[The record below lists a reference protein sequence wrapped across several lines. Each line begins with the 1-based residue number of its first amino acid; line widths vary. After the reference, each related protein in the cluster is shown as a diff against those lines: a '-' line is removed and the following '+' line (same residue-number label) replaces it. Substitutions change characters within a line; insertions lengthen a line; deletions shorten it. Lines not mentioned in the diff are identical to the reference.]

1 MRGRC
6 EISVN
11 NLSKELLKA
20 LEICVKGT
28 TSKEITTEYVVDEET
43 GKMKAVKQKI
53 NEKTIPPNVDLLKLL
68 YAGSK
73 QPEDDYEKMS
83 RRCREVALELTSE
96 EAFIRNFEDAYKK
109 YVEIYFGSWDEEKQK
124 EYFIKFIETVK

>member
-83 RRCREVALELTSE
+83 DEDLEKEKMRLIKELKESGN
-96 EAFIRNFEDAYKK
+96 AGGKNKK
-109 YVEIYFGSWDEEKQK
+109 
-124 EYFIKFIETVK
+124 